1 MKVNRKC
8 VVISRFCA
16 GHKSAAEGKEIDTI
30 FKQDAFDFIS
40 LRSGKDLN
48 GMLVLFLTISIFLPF
63 YVSMAAVSIIAFMTV
78 INYER
83 RAETFGDLYS
93 VGIVLFF
100 LFTGFVGQVYNNHI
114 GTAYSLFAA
123 ALLVCGFYIR
133 SFMTKQLF
141 DQAMDTACLSS
152 VACAVVAVFQKI
164 TTYAT
169 NPTFRPIS
177 TFTNANY
184 YATIIEFVV
193 LIALY
198 RMITNAQNRRF
209 YLIVIAS
216 NLLGLYLSA
225 SMSAIFSLGLAV
237 LVFLFLKGKRKVAMI
252 IGLGGLV
259 LVAVGLLLPELFPR
273 VEVIDQT
280 FDQRV
285 NIWTTS
291 IKGITHHPIFG
302 QGAAAYRLA
311 CEEYFGYKT
320 YHAHNLYLDTLLNFG
335 LVGAVV
341 MTGYLYSQAKIVL
354 IRFRSRICGNMNILL
369 AACSCAIMVHGF
381 TDVTIFW
388 GQTAMLFLLIFSST
402 GINAVSANGI
412 LRVRQRL
419 AAATGFM
426 EHAKQENAPVYKNN

>member
-1 MKVNRKC
+1 
-8 VVISRFCA
+8 
-16 GHKSAAEGKEIDTI
+16 
-30 FKQDAFDFIS
+30 
-40 LRSGKDLN
+40 
-48 GMLVLFLTISIFLPF
+48 MLVLFLTISIFLPF

-83 RAETFGDLYS
+83 RAEAFGDPYS
-93 VGIVLFF
+93 IGIVLFF

-114 GTAYSLFAA
+114 GSAYSLFAA

-133 SFMTKQLF
+133 SFMTKQLY

-152 VACAVVAVFQKI
+152 VACAAVAIFQKI
-164 TTYAT
+164 STYAT
-169 NPTFRPIS
+169 NPSFRPIS
-177 TFTNANY
+177 TFINANY

-193 LIALY
+193 LIAIY

-209 YLIVIAS
+209 YMIVIAS
-216 NLLGLYLSA
+216 NLVGLYLSA

-237 LVFLFLKGKRKVAMI
+237 LVFLFLKGKRKMATMI
-252 IGLGGLV
+252 ALGGMLLV
-259 LVAVGLLLPELFPR
+259 VFGLILPELFPR
-273 VEVIDQT
+273 IEFIDQSW
-280 FDQRV
+280 DQRV

-291 IKGITHHPIFG
+291 IKGIQHHPFFG
-302 QGAAAYRLA
+302 EGAAAYRLA

-335 LVGAVV
+335 LVGATVI
-341 MTGYLYSQAKIVL
+341 TGYVYVQARIVL
-354 IRFRSRICGNMNILL
+354 ARFRGRICGNMNVLL
-369 AACSCAIMVHGF
+369 AACSCAVLVHGF

-402 GINAVSANGI
+402 GINAVYAGGI

-419 AAATGFM
+419 AAATGYLEQSNQGAAVF
-426 EHAKQENAPVYKNN
+426 KN

>member
-1 MKVNRKC
+1 
-8 VVISRFCA
+8 
-16 GHKSAAEGKEIDTI
+16 
-30 FKQDAFDFIS
+30 
-40 LRSGKDLN
+40 
-48 GMLVLFLTISIFLPF
+48 MLVLFLTISIFLPF
-63 YVSMAAVSIIAFMTV
+63 YVSMAAVSLIAFMTV

-83 RAETFGDLYS
+83 RAEAFGDPYS
-93 VGIVLFF
+93 IGIVLFF

-114 GTAYSLFAA
+114 GSAYSLFAA

-152 VACAVVAVFQKI
+152 VACAVVAVFQKLS
-164 TTYAT
+164 TYAT
-169 NPTFRPIS
+169 EPSFRPIS
-177 TFTNANY
+177 TFTNANF
-184 YATIIEFVV
+184 YATMIEFVV

-216 NLLGLYLSA
+216 NLVGLYLSA

-237 LVFLFLKGKRKVAMI
+237 LVFLFLKGKRKVATI
-252 IGLGGLV
+252 IGVSGIF
-259 LVAVGLLLPELFPR
+259 LVAAGLMMPELFPR
-273 VEVIDQT
+273 IEFIDQSW
-280 FDQRV
+280 DQRV
-285 NIWTTS
+285 NIWMTS
-291 IKGITHHPIFG
+291 VKGIEHHPFFG

-335 LVGAVV
+335 LVGAAVI
-341 MTGYLYSQAKIVL
+341 TGYLYCQAKIVL
-354 IRFRSRICGNMNILL
+354 TRFRSRTCGNMNILL
-369 AACSCAIMVHGF
+369 AACSCAILVHGF

-402 GINAVSANGI
+402 GINAVYAGGI

-419 AAATGFM
+419 ATATGYLERSNRGAAVF
-426 EHAKQENAPVYKNN
+426 KN

>member
-1 MKVNRKC
+1 M
-8 VVISRFCA
+8 
-16 GHKSAAEGKEIDTI
+16 AEGKEIDTI

-40 LRSGKDLN
+40 TKSGKDLN
-48 GMLVLFLTISIFLPF
+48 GMLVLFLTASIFLPF
-63 YVSMAAVSIIAFMTV
+63 YVSMAAVSLIAFMTV
-78 INYER
+78 INYEK
-83 RAETFGDLYS
+83 RAEVFKDPYS
-93 VGIVLFF
+93 IGIVLFF

-114 GTAYSLFAA
+114 GSAYSLFAA

-152 VACAVVAVFQKI
+152 VACAVVAVMQKLS
-164 TTYAT
+164 TFAT
-169 NPTFRPIS
+169 EPSFRPVS

-216 NLLGLYLSA
+216 NLVGLYLSA
-225 SMSAIFSLGLAV
+225 SMSAIFSLGCAV
-237 LVFLFLKGKRKVAMI
+237 LVLLFLKGKRKMAVI
-252 IGLGGLV
+252 IGAAGLV
-259 LVAVGLLLPELFPR
+259 LAVSGLLLPELFPR
-273 VEVIDQT
+273 VAFIDQSW
-280 FDQRV
+280 DQRV
-285 NIWTTS
+285 NIWATS
-291 IKGITHHPIFG
+291 IKGIQHHPFFG
-302 QGAAAYRLA
+302 EGAAAYRLA

-335 LVGAVV
+335 LIGMVIIA
-341 MTGYLYSQAKIVL
+341 GYLYVQVKAVL
-354 IRFRSRICGNMNILL
+354 ARFRGRICGNMNILL
-369 AACSCAIMVHGF
+369 AACSCAVLIHGF

-402 GINAVSANGI
+402 GINAVYADAT
-412 LRVRQRL
+412 LRLRQRISAVAGHL
-419 AAATGFM
+419 QRSAESVTVF
-426 EHAKQENAPVYKNN
+426 KN